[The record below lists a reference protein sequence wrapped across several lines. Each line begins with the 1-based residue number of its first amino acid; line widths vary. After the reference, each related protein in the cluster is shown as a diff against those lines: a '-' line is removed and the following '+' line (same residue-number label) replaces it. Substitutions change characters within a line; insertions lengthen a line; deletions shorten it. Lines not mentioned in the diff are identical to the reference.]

1 MNNQVNFQLLKKKV
15 ITRILL
21 VYLILILLIFL
32 SAGTLNYWEGWT
44 YMAVIACPMTIF
56 IVSMFKQDPD
66 FLERRMRVKEKRKK
80 QKLVV
85 RIGTLPFL
93 FAFIVPGFDRRYGWS
108 DISVFVTVAGLTLV
122 LLSYLAILH
131 VFRTNSYAS
140 RVIEVENDQKVITI
154 GPYRLVRHPMYSS
167 MIIFYLFTPLALRSY
182 WAIIPTLFIIPVLIF
197 RIIDEEKE
205 LIDNLQGYRQYL
217 QKVKYRLIPGIW

>member
-1 MNNQVNFQLLKKKV
+1 
-15 ITRILL
+15 
-21 VYLILILLIFL
+21 
-32 SAGTLNYWEGWT
+32 
-44 YMAVIACPMTIF
+44 MAVIACPMTIF